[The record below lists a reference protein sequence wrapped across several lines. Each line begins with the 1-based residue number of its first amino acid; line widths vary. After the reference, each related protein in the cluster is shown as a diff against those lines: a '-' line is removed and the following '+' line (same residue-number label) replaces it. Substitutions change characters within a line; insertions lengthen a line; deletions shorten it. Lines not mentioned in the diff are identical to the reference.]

1 MLRMIDSLLMLI
13 AVFLLLLSAAMLPF
27 ELQFDEPEPESND
40 AAADAESFSGEALP
54 AAA

>member
-1 MLRMIDSLLMLI
+1 MLRMIDGLLMLI

-27 ELQFDEPEPESND
+27 ELQFDEPEPESE
-40 AAADAESFSGEALP
+40 AAEENFSGEALP